1 MGMTIGQKIKEAR
14 LSRGLTQK
22 ELVGDRITR
31 NMLSKIENDSATPSM
46 KTLEFLAGQMGLPA
60 SYFLEDS
67 RLSDGTSPDGLDDMR
82 TAYREKRYK
91 DCIALLETSRTC
103 GTTDEGY
110 LLHALAC
117 LGAATDALTAGDAAS
132 AQEYADAADYYNK
145 EGIYYSAAIDAE
157 MSLVLA
163 ECAMRLDP
171 EEFTV
176 NAKEYERAV
185 KEISFS
191 RRYAAVCAEYKAAT
205 GDYDSAEKLLEE
217 AGDMCRPE
225 CRRLYIEGRILSGR
239 GDYEGAIEKLTQAE
253 NAAENDMMLQNIY
266 EATENCWRELG
277 NFEKAYIF
285 AKKRLD
291 FKAR

>member
-1 MGMTIGQKIKEAR
+1 MTIGQKIKEAR

-60 SYFLEDS
+60 SYFLEDT
-67 RLSDGTSPDGLDDMR
+67 RLSDGTSPDGLDEMR
-82 TAYREKRYK
+82 CAYREKRYK
-91 DCIALLETSRTC
+91 DCIDLLETSRTC

-117 LGAATDALTAGDAAS
+117 LGAATEALDRGDTAS
-132 AQEYADAADYYNK
+132 AREYADVADYYNK
-145 EGIYYSAAIDAE
+145 ESIYYSAKIDAE

-163 ECAMRLDP
+163 ECALRMNV
-171 EEFTV
+171 EEFQV
-176 NAKEYERAV
+176 NAREYERAV
-185 KEISFS
+185 KAISYAG
-191 RRYAAVCAEYKAAT
+191 RYAAACAEYKALT
-205 GDYDSAEKLLEE
+205 GEYDEAERLLKE
-217 AGDMCRPE
+217 AGDQCRPE
-225 CRRLYIEGRILSGR
+225 CRRLYIQGRIFLGR
-239 GDYEGAIEKLTQAE
+239 GEYEKALEMFTQAE
-253 NAAENDMMLQNIY
+253 STAENGMLLSEIY
-266 EATENCWRELG
+266 EGIEDCWRELG
-277 NFEKAYIF
+277 DFKQAYIF